1 LLELLIDSSKNFLKV
16 FVDDLAIGMYVSK
29 LDRPWIGTPFL
40 FQGFRLESP
49 EQIAELR
56 KHCEFVFVDREKS
69 VIKNVRSSFVA
80 SSNPG
85 PSVTTSTSVCAL
97 PTDPEFGHHM
107 KYALRIHANAKSFI
121 EKIMQDAQVGK
132 EVDVQEAKSLVKDL
146 TKNIIANPMA
156 LIWLTQLKNRDE
168 YTSIHSLNVC
178 ILALYFGRS
187 LGMNTHQLNELG
199 LGALLHDIGKLRV
212 PLEIL
217 NKPDKLTDEEY
228 EVMKRHTMLGYDLL
242 KNKEGLSRDS
252 LAVIK
257 NHHERVDGHGYP
269 DGLESF
275 GIDLYSRIVKIVDVY
290 DAVTSKRVYHQD
302 VSPYHALNCIYS
314 DRNGAFDEKLVQAFL
329 KHMGI
334 YPVGC
339 AIELNTGEI
348 GVVTSINEKRH
359 LTPTLLLIMDNKK
372 QLLEQHKYINLASEC
387 WPDET
392 KRPRIERVIDP
403 EDYQLDITRLFST
416 EAISVAYNDIK
427 MSKQD

>member
-1 LLELLIDSSKNFLKV
+1 LIDSNEKLLKV
-16 FVDDLAIGMYVSK
+16 LVGDLAIGMYISR

-49 EQIAELR
+49 DQIAELQR
-56 KHCEFVFVDREKS
+56 HCEFVYVDKEKS
-69 VIKNVRSSFVA
+69 ILQKVRSSFIA
-80 SSNPG
+80 SSNLK
-85 PSVTTSTSVCAL
+85 SSITTSAPKCAL

-107 KYALRIHANAKSFI
+107 KYALRIHANAKNFI
-121 EKIMQDAQVGK
+121 EKIMHHAQVGK
-132 EVDVQEAKSLVKDL
+132 DVNVQEAKSVVRDL
-146 TKNIIANPMA
+146 AKNIIANPMA

-178 ILALYFGRS
+178 ILSLFFGRS
-187 LGMNTHQLNELG
+187 LGMNTQQLNELG

-217 NKPDKLTDEEY
+217 NKPDRLTDEEY
-228 EVMKRHTMLGYDLL
+228 EVIKRHTLLGFDLL
-242 KNKEGLSRDS
+242 KNEDSISKDS
-252 LAVIK
+252 LVVIK
-257 NHHERVDGHGYP
+257 NHHERIDGHGYP
-269 DGLESF
+269 DGLQSY

-314 DRNGAFDEKLVQAFL
+314 DRNGAFDEKLVQAFM

-339 AIELNTGEI
+339 AIELNTGEV
-348 GVVTSINEKRH
+348 GVVTAINERRH
-359 LTPTLLLIMDNKK
+359 LTPTLLLVMDNNKRP
-372 QLLEQHKYINLASEC
+372 LEQHKYINLAVEC
-387 WPDET
+387 WPDEN

-403 EDYQLDITRLFST
+403 DNLQLDIAKLFST
-416 EAISVAYNDIK
+416 EAISVAYNDVK
-427 MSKQD
+427 MPHQKE

>member
-1 LLELLIDSSKNFLKV
+1 M

-40 FQGFRLESP
+40 FQGFRLESA
-49 EQIAELR
+49 EQIAELK
-56 KHCEFVFVDREKS
+56 KHCEFVFVDKEKS
-69 VIKNVRSSFVA
+69 VIQNARSGFVSNHSA
-80 SSNPG
+80 TSRITTSNP
-85 PSVTTSTSVCAL
+85 VCAL

-107 KYALRIHANAKSFI
+107 KYALRIHANAKNFI
-121 EKIMQDAQVGK
+121 EKIMQDAKAGK
-132 EVDVQEAKSLVKDL
+132 DVDVQEAKTLVKDL
-146 TKNIIANPMA
+146 AKNIIANPMA

-178 ILALYFGRS
+178 ILSLFFGRS
-187 LGMNTHQLNELG
+187 LGMNTQQLNELG

-217 NKPDKLTDEEY
+217 NKPDRLTDEEY
-228 EVMKRHTMLGYDLL
+228 DVIKRHTLLGYDLL
-242 KNKEGLSRDS
+242 KNKDGLSRDS
-252 LAVIK
+252 LVVIK

-269 DGLESF
+269 DGLQSY

-302 VSPYHALNCIYS
+302 VTPYHALNCIYS

-359 LTPTLLLIMDNKK
+359 LAPTLLLVRDNK
-372 QLLEQHKYINLASEC
+372 QRPLEHNKYINLASEC
-387 WPDET
+387 WPNEA

-403 EDYQLDITRLFST
+403 ADHQLDITNLFST

-427 MSKQD
+427 MSNQD

>member
-1 LLELLIDSSKNFLKV
+1 
-16 FVDDLAIGMYVSK
+16 MYVSR

-56 KHCEFVFVDREKS
+56 QHCKFVFVDKDKS
-69 VIKNVRSSFVA
+69 ILQNVRSKFIATS
-80 SSNPG
+80 PTRIT
-85 PSVTTSTSVCAL
+85 TTSSAPVCPL

-107 KYALRIHANAKSFI
+107 KYALRMHANAKNFI
-121 EKIMQDAQVGK
+121 EKIMQDAQRGK
-132 EVDVQEAKSLVKDL
+132 DVDVKEAKAVVKDL

-178 ILALYFGRS
+178 ILALFFGRS
-187 LGMNTHQLNELG
+187 LGMNTSQLIDLG
-199 LGALLHDIGKLRV
+199 LGALLHDIGKLHV

-217 NKPDKLTDEEY
+217 NKPQRLTDEEF
-228 EVMKRHTMLGYDLL
+228 EVVKRHTLLGFDLL
-242 KNKEGLSRDS
+242 KNKDEFSRDS

-257 NHHERVDGHGYP
+257 NHHERIDGYGYP
-269 DGLESF
+269 HGLQSF
-275 GIDLYSRIVKIVDVY
+275 SIDLYSRIVKIVDVY
-290 DAVTSKRVYHQD
+290 DAVTSNRVYHREIT
-302 VSPYHALNCIYS
+302 PYHALNCIYS
-314 DRNGAFDEKLVQAFL
+314 DRNGAFDEKLVQAFM

-339 AIELNTGEI
+339 AIALNTGEV

-359 LTPTLLLIMDNKK
+359 LTPTLLLVLDSKK
-372 QLLEQHKYINLASEC
+372 RPLEQPKYINLAVEC
-387 WPDET
+387 WPDEE

-403 EDYQLDITRLFST
+403 EDYQLDINRLFST
-416 EAISVAYNDIK
+416 EAISVAYNDIR
-427 MSKQD
+427 MLNQE

>member
-1 LLELLIDSSKNFLKV
+1 MIDSTQNFLKM

-40 FQGFRLESP
+40 FQGFRLESA
-49 EQIAELR
+49 EQIAELK
-56 KHCEFVFVDREKS
+56 KHCEFVFVDKEKS
-69 VIKNVRSSFVA
+69 VIQNARSGFVSNHSA
-80 SSNPG
+80 TSRITTSNP
-85 PSVTTSTSVCAL
+85 VCAL

-107 KYALRIHANAKSFI
+107 KYALRIHANAKNFI
-121 EKIMQDAQVGK
+121 EKIMQDAKAGK
-132 EVDVQEAKSLVKDL
+132 DVDVQEAKTLVKDL
-146 TKNIIANPMA
+146 AKNIIANPMA

-178 ILALYFGRS
+178 ILSLFFGRS
-187 LGMNTHQLNELG
+187 LGMNTQQLNELG

-217 NKPDKLTDEEY
+217 NKPDRLTDEEY
-228 EVMKRHTMLGYDLL
+228 DVIKRHTLLGYDLL
-242 KNKEGLSRDS
+242 KNKDGLSRDS
-252 LAVIK
+252 LVVIK

-269 DGLESF
+269 DGLQSY

-302 VSPYHALNCIYS
+302 VTPYHALNCIYS

-359 LTPTLLLIMDNKK
+359 LAPTLLLVRDNK
-372 QLLEQHKYINLASEC
+372 QRPLEHNKYINLASEC
-387 WPDET
+387 WPNEA

-403 EDYQLDITRLFST
+403 ADHQLDITNLFST

-427 MSKQD
+427 MSNQD